1 MTKID
6 KEKFIKDIKKDLGI
20 KERNCTEDYKTET
33 FEEFD
38 GLDKI
43 FEEFFKN
50 NDSKKK
56 KKEFN
61 KPNNK
66 L

>member
-38 GLDKI
+38 G
-43 FEEFFKN
+43 FE
-50 NDSKKK
+50 KKK
-56 KKEFN
+56 KF
-61 KPNNK
+61 
-66 L
+66 

>member
-1 MTKID
+1 MHLAHV
-6 KEKFIKDIKKDLGI
+6 LGAGP
-20 KERNCTEDYKTET
+20 KTET

-50 NDSKKK
+50 NDSKKRK
-56 KKEFN
+56 NFN
-61 KPNNK
+61 KHDNK